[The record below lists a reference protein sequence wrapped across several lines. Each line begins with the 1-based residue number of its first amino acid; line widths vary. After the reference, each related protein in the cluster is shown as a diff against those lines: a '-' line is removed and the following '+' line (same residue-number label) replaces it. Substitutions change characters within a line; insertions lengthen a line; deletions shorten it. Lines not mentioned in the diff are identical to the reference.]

1 MKDHS
6 ESPDKR
12 VRAPI
17 QRIVKLYETWHDAEP
32 DQGNDAKAA
41 EWRAELREEG
51 TKAPRHEGTKGKE
64 PASQPSTQPAAEQAD
79 SRGNDPK

>member
-17 QRIVKLYETWHDAEP
+17 QRIVKLYETCHAAEP

-41 EWRAELREEG
+41 EWRAALEAL
-51 TKAPRHEGTKGKE
+51 TAT
-64 PASQPSTQPAAEQAD
+64 TQPRTSKPA
-79 SRGNDPK
+79 R